1 MLPIIWTRFPNSK
14 LATALSLFASAAIV
28 AGISGAIK
36 GEVAGGIVTAVC
48 GVALR
53 LLAGYI
59 ARRKETKKQETAAKT
74 IPEASGAAAPFAA
87 GGPARAAATPGRCP
101 HCGSKTEPGD
111 QFCTQ
116 CGGKL

>member
-14 LATALSLFASAAIV
+14 LATALSLFASVAIV
-28 AGISGAIK
+28 VGISGAIA
-36 GEVAGGIVTAVC
+36 GEVAGGIVAVVC

-101 HCGSKTEPGD
+101 RCGSKTEPGD